1 VITVYTFQIVVFG
14 VQKLA
19 KKTKY
24 IAKTRS
30 LNNINKINNCI
41 NILFMINSKRKER
54 KRISISILTTYFTIF
69 RKIFTFASHHFNIT
83 KYVLYK
89 KSLCSVIPISLIY
102 IFK

>member
-41 NILFMINSKRKER
+41 NILFMINSKRKGKKFQLAYLQHILQFLE
-54 KRISISILTTYFTIF
+54 KYLQLLLIILT
-69 RKIFTFASHHFNIT
+69 
-83 KYVLYK
+83 
-89 KSLCSVIPISLIY
+89 
-102 IFK
+102 